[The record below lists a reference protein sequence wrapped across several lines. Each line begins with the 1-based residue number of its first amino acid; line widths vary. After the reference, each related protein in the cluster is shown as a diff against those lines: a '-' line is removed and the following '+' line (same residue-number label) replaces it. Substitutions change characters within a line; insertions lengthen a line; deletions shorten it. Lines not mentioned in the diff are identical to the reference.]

1 MKRLLLLLEDQD
13 IPLNQ
18 CYKNYEVCDDT
29 LLIKKSNESYSSSI
43 ETREL
48 VTLYEVFE
56 KENNIKINILKNGDI
71 CVKKVFS
78 PRYS

>member
-1 MKRLLLLLEDQD
+1 MKRLLLLLEDQN
-13 IPLNQ
+13 IPLNL
-18 CYKNYEVCDDT
+18 CYKNYEVSDDT

-56 KENNIKINILKNGDI
+56 KENNIKINILENGDI
-71 CVKKVFS
+71 CVKKVFI

>member
-13 IPLNQ
+13 IPLNL

-56 KENNIKINILKNGDI
+56 KENNIKINILENGDI

>member
-13 IPLNQ
+13 IPLNL

-29 LLIKKSNESYSSSI
+29 LFIKKSNESYSSSI

-56 KENNIKINILKNGDI
+56 KENNIKINILKNGVI
-71 CVKKVFS
+71 CIKRIFS
-78 PRYS
+78 SKY